1 MAQFAPGTN
10 EQWQN
15 QLLYAQARF
24 ANEFSQRGRLPQ
36 TARAVIWKLSGVQI
50 HELILVS
57 NREVQSGK

>member
-10 EQWQN
+10 EQRQN

-24 ANEFSQRGRLPQ
+24 ANEFPQRGRLTQ
-36 TARAVIWKLSGVQI
+36 TARAVIWKLSNVQI
-50 HELILVS
+50 HEPILVS